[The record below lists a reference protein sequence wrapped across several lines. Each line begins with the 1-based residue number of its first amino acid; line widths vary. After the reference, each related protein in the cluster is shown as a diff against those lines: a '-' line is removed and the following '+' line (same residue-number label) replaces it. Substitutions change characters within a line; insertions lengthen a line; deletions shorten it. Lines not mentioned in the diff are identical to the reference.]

1 MTGLGPDE
9 NFLGILES
17 DFYSF
22 DNADVVILPVPYE
35 HTSSY
40 KLGSKLGPQ
49 AIIDASHFVE
59 YYDEELQQETY
70 KKLKMATL
78 APIDFGGKVDK
89 QAMDLVESIAS
100 EVLDAN
106 KFIVS
111 LGAEHSITYP
121 LFLAHQKKYSDIGV
135 LQFDAHSDLRD
146 SYHDNKYSHASVAAR
161 INEHNVPI
169 TQVGIRA
176 LCKEEVDL
184 INSSNLI
191 NTFFAHQIHEE
202 ENWVEKVLETLPDNI
217 YVTIDADGFDPSVIP
232 DVGTPEPN
240 GLSWLQAVNLFKEV
254 FKKKNVVGFDVLE
267 MAPKENEILSA
278 YNLAKLVYRLLGYKS
293 KIG

>member
-1 MTGLGPDE
+1 MKGLGPE
-9 NFLGILES
+9 HNFLGITEPDL
-17 DFYSF
+17 FSF
-22 DNADVVILPVPYE
+22 ERADAVILPIPYE

-40 KLGSKLGPQ
+40 KSGSKYGPQ

-59 YYDEELQQETY
+59 YYDEVLDQETY
-70 KKLKMATL
+70 KKLKISTL
-78 APIDFGGKVDK
+78 PAIDFGIKVDK
-89 QAMDLVESIAS
+89 QAMDLIQESSLNI
-100 EVLDAN
+100 LNQD
-106 KFIVS
+106 KFLIS

-121 LFLAHQKKYSDIGV
+121 LFLAHQKKFGEIGL

-146 SYHDNKYSHASVAAR
+146 TYHDNKYSHASVAAR

-176 LCKEEVDL
+176 LCKEEAEL
-184 INSSNLI
+184 IKSSKKI
-191 NTFFAHQIHEE
+191 NTFFAHQIHEDA
-202 ENWVEKVLETLPDNI
+202 NWVNKVIDTLPDNI
-217 YVTIDADGFDPSVIP
+217 YVTIDADGFDPSVVP

-240 GLSWLQAVNLFKEV
+240 GLTWQQAVNLFEEV

-293 KIG
+293 TN